1 MTIIKILLWFKTSE
15 LNSEVGGGICLVPLF
30 INDPP
35 PPNFQNPKFTTPTL
49 LNLKSTT
56 PSKSQISRPLP
67 NVLTPPPKKKIW
79 VWNPLSP
86 PFPLRPPPPS
96 SYSMFRK
103 KLVLEALQSLCNKV
117 TGLKVWFQHRL
128 KTCNFIKKR
137 LQHRCFSVNIAK
149 FLKAFFYGTPL
160 VVTSEPRHLIQHKAW
175 KG

>member
-67 NVLTPPPKKKIW
+67 NVLTPPHQKKIW
-79 VWNPLSP
+79 VWNPLSAP
-86 PFPLRPPPPS
+86 PAPHPLPPTQCS
-96 SYSMFRK
+96 GKNLCWSRYSLYVI
-103 KLVLEALQSLCNKV
+103 KLQVWRSGSNTDWKPATLLKRDSN
-117 TGLKVWFQHRL
+117 TGVFLSILR
-128 KTCNFIKKR
+128 
-137 LQHRCFSVNIAK
+137 NI
-149 FLKAFFYGTPL
+149 
-160 VVTSEPRHLIQHKAW
+160 
-175 KG
+175 

>member
-67 NVLTPPPKKKIW
+67 NVLTPPPPPQKKYEFETHF
-79 VWNPLSP
+79 L
-86 PFPLRPPPPS
+86 PPS
-96 SYSMFRK
+96 PSAPHPLPPTQCSGKNLCWSRYSPYVI
-103 KLVLEALQSLCNKV
+103 KLQVWRSGSNTDWKPATLLKRDSN
-117 TGLKVWFQHRL
+117 TGVFLSILR
-128 KTCNFIKKR
+128 NF
-137 LQHRCFSVNIAK
+137 
-149 FLKAFFYGTPL
+149 
-160 VVTSEPRHLIQHKAW
+160 
-175 KG
+175 